1 MNRNGTL
8 SIPFVLLVAA
18 VSSFA
23 GGGSEAASSAGSSGK
38 NATPIGV
45 ADAVATV
52 NGEPIPR
59 AEFDRI
65 VAAQLHQG
73 RFAAEGQV
81 APERRAAV
89 RQQVLEALITQRVLL
104 QRAAAAGVQVEPEA
118 VDAMIDEVQRQFP
131 TEQDFRVELEHQI
144 KIERLID
151 REVDS
156 DVSVTDEEVRA
167 FYDQNPRSFEQGEQ
181 VAARHILLTSDTLE
195 NEAERAAAGRRLAA
209 IRADIVAGADF
220 GDMAREHSQG
230 PSGPSGG
237 DLGVF
242 GRGQMVAEFEAVAFD
257 LAVGEVSEV
266 FETAFGFHIVQV
278 TDRIEAVTIG
288 FDEAE
293 PRIVEF
299 LLERGRNEA
308 AGRYVAE
315 LRADAQV
322 ETFGAED

>member
-1 MNRNGTL
+1 MVSTDPAH
-8 SIPFVLLVAA
+8 STAA
-18 VSSFA
+18 MFSV
-23 GGGSEAASSAGSSGK
+23 ASSPEEREIDAGLRLLE
-38 NATPIGV
+38 I
-45 ADAVATV
+45 DA
-52 NGEPIPR
+52 E
-59 AEFDRI
+59 
-65 VAAQLHQG
+65 
-73 RFAAEGQV
+73 
-81 APERRAAV
+81 
-89 RQQVLEALITQRVLL
+89 
-104 QRAAAAGVQVEPEA
+104 
-118 VDAMIDEVQRQFP
+118 
-131 TEQDFRVELEHQI
+131 
-144 KIERLID
+144 
-151 REVDS
+151 REVDRYLS
-156 DVSVTDEEVRA
+156 QVR
-167 FYDQNPRSFEQGEQ
+167 
-181 VAARHILLTSDTLE
+181 TTL
-195 NEAERAAAGRRLAA
+195 AGRVKPHLRREVERQLHLARCSPGAAEAALFDRL
-209 IRADIVAGADF
+209 ADIVAGADF